1 VKNERRIPGDDRR
14 LLGDLLIEAGVASR
28 AGVAAGLEE
37 QKLRGGRLGFNLMKI
52 GKVVPISFH
61 FFLQDGFP
69 VLVPELAEAMQR
81 SPAIDL
87 IPAGLAHHYFMVP
100 VQASGGVLDLA
111 VTGADSPLLIPALQ
125 ELTGMKVEPLI
136 SPPSFISDALSRF
149 YPGEIAPGVIYRPS
163 GENTLVLSD
172 GGQGIRPSDP
182 EMIPE
187 GAPPPEWLRGIAARA
202 LDRRARR
209 IRLEPQP
216 DSLQVWFQGT
226 TGTDSGLTLPGGTY
240 PGVASLIEGLSG
252 IAARPR
258 SAPREGRIALSARGR
273 ARVAATVQAEPGFE
287 GHSYTIDLRE
297 EAIASPSR
305 DRLGR
310 DMPALAASLRHLAE
324 ERRGL
329 VLLAGPGQAETEA
342 GLSAVLT
349 LLGDALP
356 RRIAVATRKEGAS
369 EDAPSASSV
378 PASLI
383 DAALRQSPD
392 LLIATELGRAD
403 DPRSALALAG
413 DRVVIAPLTAVD
425 AFDAAEQIACSGQGR
440 AAESIVAG
448 ILGSRLIET
457 LCRSCGVP
465 YDLLEVVPPSPHYR
479 AIPAGE
485 FSAGAGCAACRGSG
499 VLNLQPVFEF
509 LRPLPDGSLFRRG
522 CRAPVLREDRLRDG
536 EATLVTA
543 ALHKASL
550 GQVDVREPLRLMLHE
565 RH

>member
-1 VKNERRIPGDDRR
+1 MKNDRRIPGDDRR

-28 AGVAAGLEE
+28 AGIEAGLQE

-52 GKVVPISFH
+52 GKVVPLSFH

-69 VLVPELAEAMQR
+69 ILVPELAEAMQR

-87 IPAGLAHHYFMVP
+87 VPAGLAHHYSMVP

-149 YPGEIAPGVIYRPS
+149 YPAEIAPGVIYRPT
-163 GENTLVLSD
+163 GENILLLAD
-172 GGQGIRPSDP
+172 GNGIRPRDP
-182 EMIPE
+182 ELLPE
-187 GAPPPEWLRGIAARA
+187 GAPPPEWLRGIAAQA
-202 LDRRARR
+202 IDRRVRR
-209 IRLEPQP
+209 IRVEPQP
-216 DSLQVWFQGT
+216 DSLQIWFQGS
-226 TGTDSGLTLPGGTY
+226 GGADSGLTLPGGIY

-258 SAPREGRIALSARGR
+258 SVPREGRIVLSARGR
-273 ARVAATVQAEPGFE
+273 ARIAATVQAEPGFD
-287 GHSYTIDLRE
+287 GHAYAIDLRE
-297 EAIASPSR
+297 ESIASPSR
-305 DRLGR
+305 DRLKR
-310 DMPALAASLRHLAE
+310 DMPALAASVRHLVK

-329 VLLAGPGQAETEA
+329 LLLAGPDPSETEA
-342 GLSAVLT
+342 GLNAILT

-356 RRIAVATRKEGAS
+356 RRIAVGAGEEESSGEG
-369 EDAPSASSV
+369 
-378 PASLI
+378 PASPSSHTATV

-392 LLIATELGRAD
+392 LLIAAGMGRAD
-403 DPRSALALAG
+403 DPRSALALAH
-413 DRVVIAPLTAVD
+413 DRVVIAPLSAID

-440 AAESIVAG
+440 VAESIVTG
-448 ILGSRLIET
+448 ILGTRLIET
-457 LCRSCGVP
+457 LCRACAMP
-465 YDLLEVVPPSPHYR
+465 YDLLDVVPPSPRYR

-485 FSAGAGCAACRGSG
+485 FSAAAGCASCRGSG
-499 VLNLQPVFEF
+499 ELSLQPVFEF
-509 LRPLPDGSLFRRG
+509 LRPSPDGSLFRPG
-522 CRAPVLREDRLRDG
+522 CRAPMLREDRLREG
-536 EATLVTA
+536 EGTLAMA
-543 ALHKASL
+543 ALHKASV